1 MFRIFLAICM
11 IVGSF
16 GGQAIACEFQDA
28 GTKIRMFVNFSDIE
42 RHLDIHMCKGGT
54 FMVGVQVEENRFLC
68 DDSIGFMAS
77 AYEPSDLEPNYD
89 ALNRHVRYI
98 SHGMAACP
106 PPTAMVGLDV
116 DQNVLLCAPCTAFVA
131 TEDLFVDIDTVRE
144 GMHACPEGSVM
155 VGILLGHDLLLC
167 GQVR

>member
-1 MFRIFLAICM
+1 MVRIFLAICM
-11 IVGSF
+11 IVGAF

-28 GTKIRMFVNFSDIE
+28 GTKTRMFVDFSDIE
-42 RHLDIHMCKGGT
+42 RDLDIHMCKGGT

-68 DDSIGFMAS
+68 DDSIGLIGS
-77 AYEPSDLEPNYD
+77 AYAPSDLEPNY

-116 DQNVLLCAPCTAFVA
+116 DHNVLLCAPSPALVTML
-131 TEDLFVDIDTVRE
+131 DLSVDVDTVRE

-167 GQVR
+167 GQVH

>member
-1 MFRIFLAICM
+1 M
-11 IVGSF
+11 IVGAF

-28 GTKIRMFVNFSDIE
+28 GTKTSIFVNFSDIE
-42 RHLDIHMCKGGT
+42 RDLDIHMCKGGT

-68 DDSIGFMAS
+68 DDSVGLMGS
-77 AYEPSDLEPNYD
+77 AYESSDLEPNY
-89 ALNRHVRYI
+89 ALDRHVRYI
-98 SHGMAACP
+98 SHGMVACP
-106 PPTAMVGLDV
+106 PPEAMVGLDV
-116 DQNVLLCAPCTAFVA
+116 DHNVLLCAPDPAFVA

-155 VGILLGHDLLLC
+155 VGILAGNDLLLC

>member
-1 MFRIFLAICM
+1 MVRIFLAICM
-11 IVGSF
+11 IASAF
-16 GGQAIACEFQDA
+16 GGQGIACEFQD
-28 GTKIRMFVNFSDIE
+28 TSTQSRRFVNFADIE
-42 RHLDIHMCKGGT
+42 RNLDIHICKGGA

-68 DDSIGFMAS
+68 EDSIGLMGAT
-77 AYEPSDLEPNYD
+77 YEPSDLEPNY
-89 ALNRHVRYI
+89 ALNHHVRYV

-116 DQNVLLCAPCTAFVA
+116 NQNVLLCAPCPALVTML
-131 TEDLFVDIDTVRE
+131 ELFVDVDTVRE

-167 GQVR
+167 APVR

>member
-1 MFRIFLAICM
+1 MVA
-11 IVGSF
+11 GAF
-16 GGQAIACEFQDA
+16 GGQAVACEFQDA
-28 GTKIRMFVNFSDIE
+28 GTKTRMFVNFSDIHSE
-42 RHLDIHMCKGGT
+42 LDIHMCKGGT

-68 DDSIGFMAS
+68 DDSIGLIGS
-77 AYEPSDLEPNYD
+77 AYAPSDLEPNY
-89 ALNRHVRYI
+89 ALNRDVRYI

-106 PPTAMVGLDV
+106 PPTAMVGLNTSK
-116 DQNVLLCAPCTAFVA
+116 NVLLCAPCPALVA
-131 TEDLFVDIDTVRE
+131 TQDLFVDMNTVRE

>member
-1 MFRIFLAICM
+1 MVA
-11 IVGSF
+11 GAF
-16 GGQAIACEFQDA
+16 GGQAVACEFQDA
-28 GTKIRMFVNFSDIE
+28 GTKTRMFVNFSDIHSE
-42 RHLDIHMCKGGT
+42 LDIHMCKGGT

-68 DDSIGFMAS
+68 DDSIGLIGS
-77 AYEPSDLEPNYD
+77 AYAPSDLEPNY
-89 ALNRHVRYI
+89 ALNRDVRFI

-106 PPTAMVGLDV
+106 PPTAMVGLNTSK
-116 DQNVLLCAPCTAFVA
+116 NVLLCAPCPALVA
-131 TEDLFVDIDTVRE
+131 TQDLFVDMNTVRE

>member
-1 MFRIFLAICM
+1 MVA
-11 IVGSF
+11 GAF

-28 GTKIRMFVNFSDIE
+28 GTKTSIFVNFSDIE
-42 RHLDIHMCKGGT
+42 RDLDIHMCKGGT

-68 DDSIGFMAS
+68 DDSIGLMGS
-77 AYEPSDLEPNYD
+77 AYESSDLEPNY

-106 PPTAMVGLDV
+106 PPTAMVGLNTS
-116 DQNVLLCAPCTAFVA
+116 QNVLLCAPNPAFVA
-131 TEDLFVDIDTVRE
+131 TEDLFVDIDTIRE

-155 VGILLGHDLLLC
+155 VGILAGNDLLLC
-167 GQVR
+167 GRIR

>member
-11 IVGSF
+11 IAGAF
-16 GGQAIACEFQDA
+16 GGQALACEFQDT
-28 GTKIRMFVNFSDIE
+28 GTKINMFVNFSDIQ
-42 RHLDIHMCKGGT
+42 RDLDIHMCKGGT

-68 DDSIGFMAS
+68 EDSIGLMGA
-77 AYEPSDLEPNYD
+77 AYDPSDLEPNY
-89 ALNRHVRYI
+89 ALDRQVRYT

-106 PPTAMVGLDV
+106 PPEAMVGLDV
-116 DQNVLLCAPCTAFVA
+116 SQKVLLCAPNPAFVA

-155 VGILLGHDLLLC
+155 VGILPGHDLLLC
-167 GQVR
+167 GQVL